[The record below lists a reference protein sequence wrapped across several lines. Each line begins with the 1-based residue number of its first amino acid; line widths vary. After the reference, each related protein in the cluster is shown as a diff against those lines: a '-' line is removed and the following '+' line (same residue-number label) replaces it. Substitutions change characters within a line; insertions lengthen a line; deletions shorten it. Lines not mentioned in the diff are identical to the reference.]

1 MCEMLQKTQN
11 ASTTVIHN
19 GLVYVYI
26 KKYWQQ
32 KSIALEWKNVFC
44 VNDPLVFTK
53 L

>member
-26 KKYWQQ
+26 EKYWQQ

-44 VNDPLVFTK
+44 VNDPLVYPK